1 MRRTWNLIN
10 GILKPRAKKSSVSVT
25 EIVCGGAH
33 LVESADIAD
42 AFNRFFSG
50 IIGSSIADSL
60 PTSDC
65 NYTKYLSG
73 NCTSSFYFSPVLP
86 EDVERVVSTL
96 RNKQGGINN
105 LPTNVLKHIIC
116 TISPALAAIV
126 NRSLESGVFP
136 DSQKIARVVP
146 LFKDGDRSDINNY
159 RPISVLTAYS
169 QLDSYLS
176 TQGILIEQQ
185 FGFRTGRT
193 TTNATVDLLLHV
205 YDYLDRG
212 RVVFSLFLDFRK
224 AFDCVDQ
231 AATLWHSR
239 CLSRMVSIISWE

>member
-1 MRRTWNLIN
+1 M
-10 GILKPRAKKSSVSVT
+10 
-25 EIVCGGAH
+25 
-33 LVESADIAD
+33 
-42 AFNRFFSG
+42 
-50 IIGSSIADSL
+50 
-60 PTSDC
+60 
-65 NYTKYLSG
+65 
-73 NCTSSFYFSPVLP
+73 
-86 EDVERVVSTL
+86 
-96 RNKQGGINN
+96 
-105 LPTNVLKHIIC
+105 
-116 TISPALAAIV
+116 AAIV